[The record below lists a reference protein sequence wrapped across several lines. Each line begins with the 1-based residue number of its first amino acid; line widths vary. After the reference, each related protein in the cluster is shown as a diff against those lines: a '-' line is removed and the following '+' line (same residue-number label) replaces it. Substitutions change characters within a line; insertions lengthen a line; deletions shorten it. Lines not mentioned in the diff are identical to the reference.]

1 MVMNSLSFYLSEKTF
16 VSSPL
21 LKDTLSRFSGLVG
34 SVFFPLSTLHISS
47 HNILAFKVP
56 AETLYVTSHI
66 VCFLSL

>member
-34 SVFFPLSTLHISS
+34 SVF
-47 HNILAFKVP
+47 
-56 AETLYVTSHI
+56 
-66 VCFLSL
+66 SL